1 MWLCGSFPHIFA
13 NHMVVKEPIQIFCA
27 TEAVVRFSNDNK
39 TSSVC
44 SHMNVKFLVAKERIG
59 DGQVST
65 EHIRRELMLAGPLT
79 KVRQPGNCCGLA
91 SGTAL
96 TSFSLLVQ

>member
-1 MWLCGSFPHIFA
+1 M
-13 NHMVVKEPIQIFCA
+13 
-27 TEAVVRFSNDNK
+27 
-39 TSSVC
+39 
-44 SHMNVKFLVAKERIG
+44 
-59 DGQVST
+59 ST